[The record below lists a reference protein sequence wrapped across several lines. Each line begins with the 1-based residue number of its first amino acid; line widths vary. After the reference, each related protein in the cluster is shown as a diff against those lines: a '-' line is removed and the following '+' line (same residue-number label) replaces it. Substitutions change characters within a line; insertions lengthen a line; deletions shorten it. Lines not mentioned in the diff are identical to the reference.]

1 MKPCLVEAVILIL
14 TEQQARKMNQI
25 SPSNTTARRS
35 ISEMSKDILD
45 QAVEETITCP
55 YFGLQLDGS
64 ADAAS
69 CAQLLVYARY
79 LKGDSVK
86 GISVLRIPDHHC
98 FSDMC
103 CRCSILSPTRS
114 WSGRS

>member
-1 MKPCLVEAVILIL
+1 MSSRSSDTHPYGATSEKDEPD
-14 TEQQARKMNQI
+14 TT
-25 SPSNTTARRS
+25 SNTTARRN
-35 ISEMSKDILD
+35 ISEMCKDILD
-45 QAVEETITCP
+45 KAVEKTITCP

-86 GISVLRIPDHHC
+86 GI
-98 FSDMC
+98 
-103 CRCSILSPTRS
+103 CSPNP
-114 WSGRS
+114 